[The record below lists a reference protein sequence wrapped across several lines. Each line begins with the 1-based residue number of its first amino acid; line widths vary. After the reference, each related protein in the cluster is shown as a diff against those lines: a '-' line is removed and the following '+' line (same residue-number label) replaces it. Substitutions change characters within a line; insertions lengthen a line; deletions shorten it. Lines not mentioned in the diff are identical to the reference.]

1 MTDAGEAPEGA
12 TRTQPL
18 IQMTEKEMHWRE
30 YELRN
35 RLEEDDARALVA
47 SIRAQFASPHQNQ
60 RL

>member
-1 MTDAGEAPEGA
+1 MTDPGVAPEGA

-18 IQMTEKEMHWRE
+18 MTEKEMHWRE

-35 RLEEDDARALVA
+35 KLEEDDARALVA